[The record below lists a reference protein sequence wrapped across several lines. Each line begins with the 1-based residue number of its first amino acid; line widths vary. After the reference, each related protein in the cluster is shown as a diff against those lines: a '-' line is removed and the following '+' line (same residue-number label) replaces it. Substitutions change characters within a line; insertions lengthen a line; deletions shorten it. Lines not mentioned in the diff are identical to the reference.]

1 MSLNPTSLAEYLM
14 YITVKINL
22 HDTIGNRT
30 GSGTGFYFD
39 YVSEDGRVMPLIVTN
54 RHVVEGEWG
63 NSFKVHTAVLKDG
76 NAIPSGV
83 SEDVI
88 LGDIQK
94 HWVFHPDPS
103 VDLAILPFLPVQESL
118 SKRGKQVYRKAF
130 TQSNIPSKEALGN
143 LLPNEEIMMVGYPTS
158 LWDEVNNFP
167 FFRRG
172 ITATHPAVDFMGRKE
187 FVIDMAVYHG
197 SSGSPVV
204 VCNQS
209 FFPAKDGSLQAG
221 NRLLFLGI
229 LHSGAVREIKGK
241 IVQRPVPTSVKE
253 ELVFEQMVHIGY
265 VTQASALVELIK
277 GFATSIPPKAV
288 T

>member
-1 MSLNPTSLAEYLM
+1 M
-14 YITVKINL
+14 YTTVKINT
-22 HDTIGNRT
+22 HNSRGMMT

-39 YVSEDGRVMPLIVTN
+39 YVAEDGRTMPLIATN

-63 NSFKVHTAVLKDG
+63 NSFKVHTGTLKDG
-76 NAIPSGV
+76 QHVPLGV

-94 HWVFHPDPS
+94 HWVFHPDPM
-103 VDLAILPFLPVQESL
+103 VDLAILPFLPVSESL
-118 SKRGKQVYRKAF
+118 SKRGMSVYRKAF
-130 TQSNIPSKEALGN
+130 TQSNIPSKEALNN
-143 LLPNEEIMMVGYPTS
+143 LLPNEEILMVGYPTG
-158 LWDEVNNFP
+158 LWDKVNNYP

-172 ITATHPAVDFMGRKE
+172 ITATHPAVEFMGKKE
-187 FVIDMAVYHG
+187 FAIDMAVYHG

-229 LHSGAVREIKGK
+229 LHSGAVRSTKGRM
-241 IVQRPVPTSVKE
+241 VQSPVPTSVNE
-253 ELVFEQMVHIGY
+253 DLVFDQMVHIGY
-265 VTQASALVELIK
+265 VVQASELLELAK
-277 GFATSIPPKAV
+277 SLAARIPS
-288 T
+288 